1 MAEIPNQL
9 RNKWD
14 HSSKKHCSRQIV
26 GMEQNQTGTDVGPIG
41 ITNDNQLL
49 PAKTVSFRGS
59 IDELCQLLCAK
70 LEILDIKNSLGK
82 APEEARHPVL
92 EDLATDSEKCCP
104 RPQFM
109 AQRQKVILVTT
120 GPMQ

>member
-9 RNKWD
+9 RNKWN

-26 GMEQNQTGTDVGPIG
+26 GVEQNQTGADVGPIR

-49 PAKTVSFRGS
+49 PAKTVSFPGS

-70 LEILDIKNSLGK
+70 LEVLHIKNPLGK
-82 APEEARHPVL
+82 APEKARHPVL
-92 EDLATDSEKCCP
+92 EDLSTHSEKCRP

-109 AQRQKVILVTT
+109 AQRYEVILVTPR
-120 GPMQ
+120 PMQ